1 MAITI
6 QEIQKQWG
14 ISRATVYK
22 HIKAGKLSR
31 LPNGQVD
38 LAEVL
43 RVYGEPSKNTGRD
56 KQAIGVDNSD
66 TQENR
71 LLLEKI
77 AFLESQLVKAE
88 EREERLRKSEEWV
101 KSQFEKAQETIQLLE
116 HKKAATPQQ
125 TKKGLF
131 GRLIGAINND

>member
-31 LPNGQVD
+31 LENGLVD
-38 LAEVL
+38 LSEVL

-56 KQAIGVDNSD
+56 KQAIGGDNSD
-66 TQENR
+66 THENR
-71 LLLEKI
+71 MLLEKI
-77 AFLESQLVKAE
+77 ASLELQLVKAE
-88 EREERLRKSEEWV
+88 EREEWLRRQVET
-101 KSQFEKAQETIQLLE
+101 AQETIQLLE
-116 HKKAATPQQ
+116 HKKAASTQP

>member
-31 LPNGQVD
+31 LADGHVD

-56 KQAIGVDNSD
+56 KQAIGGDNSD
-66 TQENR
+66 THENR
-71 LLLEKI
+71 MLLEKI
-77 AFLESQLVKAE
+77 ASLELQLVKAE
-88 EREERLRKSEEWV
+88 EREEWLRGQVET
-101 KSQFEKAQETIQLLE
+101 AQETIQLLE

>member
-31 LPNGQVD
+31 LADGHVD
-38 LAEVL
+38 VAEVL
-43 RVYGEPSKNTGRD
+43 RVYGEPNKNTGRD
-56 KQAIGVDNSD
+56 KPVTAIDNGD

-71 LLLEKI
+71 MLLEKI
-77 AFLESQLVKAE
+77 ASLEAQLVKAE
-88 EREERLRKSEEWV
+88 KREDWLRER
-101 KSQFEKAQETIQLLE
+101 FEKAQETIQLLE
-116 HKKAATPQQ
+116 HKKTASQQ
-125 TKKGLF
+125 PSKKGLF

>member
-14 ISRATVYK
+14 VSRATVYK

-31 LPNGQVD
+31 LANGLVD
-38 LAEVL
+38 LSEVL

-56 KQAIGVDNSD
+56 KQAIGGDNSD
-66 TQENR
+66 THENR
-71 LLLEKI
+71 MLLEKI
-77 AFLESQLVKAE
+77 ASLELQLVKAE
-88 EREERLRKSEEWV
+88 EREEWLRGQVET
-101 KSQFEKAQETIQLLE
+101 AQETIQLLE
-116 HKKAATPQQ
+116 HKKAASPQPS
-125 TKKGLF
+125 KKGLF

>member
-56 KQAIGVDNSD
+56 KQAIGGDNSD
-66 TQENR
+66 THENR
-71 LLLEKI
+71 MLLEKI
-77 AFLESQLVKAE
+77 ASLELQLVKAE
-88 EREERLRKSEEWV
+88 EREEWLRGQVET
-101 KSQFEKAQETIQLLE
+101 AQETIQLLE
-116 HKKAATPQQ
+116 HKKAATPQL

>member
-56 KQAIGVDNSD
+56 KQAIGGDNSD
-66 TQENR
+66 THENR
-71 LLLEKI
+71 MLLEKI
-77 AFLESQLVKAE
+77 ASLELQLVKAE
-88 EREERLRKSEEWV
+88 EREEWLRGQVET
-101 KSQFEKAQETIQLLE
+101 AQETIQLLE
-116 HKKAATPQQ
+116 HKKTASQQ
-125 TKKGLF
+125 PSKKGLF

>member
-66 TQENR
+66 THENR
-71 LLLEKI
+71 MLLEKI
-77 AFLESQLVKAE
+77 ASLELQLVKAE
-88 EREERLRKSEEWV
+88 EREEWLRGQVET
-101 KSQFEKAQETIQLLE
+101 AQETIQLLE

>member
-31 LPNGQVD
+31 LQNGQVD
-38 LAEVL
+38 LAEDL

-56 KQAIGVDNSD
+56 KQAIGGDNSD
-66 TQENR
+66 THENR
-71 LLLEKI
+71 MLLEKI
-77 AFLESQLVKAE
+77 ASLELQLVKAE
-88 EREERLRKSEEWV
+88 EREEWLRGQVET
-101 KSQFEKAQETIQLLE
+101 AQETIQLLE

-125 TKKGLF
+125 NKKGLF

>member
-14 ISRATVYK
+14 VSRATVYK
-22 HIKAGKLSR
+22 HIKSGKLSR
-31 LPNGQVD
+31 LPDGLVD
-38 LAEVL
+38 VAEVL
-43 RVYGEPSKNTGRD
+43 RVYGEPNKNTGRD
-56 KQAIGVDNSD
+56 KPVTTIDNGD

-77 AFLESQLVKAE
+77 ASLESQLVKAE
-88 EREERLRKSEEWV
+88 KREDWLRE
-101 KSQFEKAQETIQLLE
+101 QFEKAQETIQLLE
-116 HKKAATPQQ
+116 HKKTTSPQ
-125 TKKGLF
+125 TSKKGLF

>member
-22 HIKAGKLSR
+22 HIKSGKLSR
-31 LPNGQVD
+31 LDNGLVD
-38 LAEVL
+38 VAEVL

-77 AFLESQLVKAE
+77 ASLESQLVKAE
-88 EREERLRKSEEWV
+88 KREDWLRE
-101 KSQFEKAQETIQLLE
+101 QFEKAQETIQLLE
-116 HKKAATPQQ
+116 HKKTASPQPS
-125 TKKGLF
+125 KKGLF

>member
-22 HIKAGKLSR
+22 HIKSGKLSR
-31 LPNGQVD
+31 LPDGLVD
-38 LAEVL
+38 VAEVL
-43 RVYGEPSKNTGRD
+43 RVYGEPNKNTGRD
-56 KQAIGVDNSD
+56 KPVTAIDNGD

-77 AFLESQLVKAE
+77 ASLESQLVKAE
-88 EREERLRKSEEWV
+88 KREDWLRER
-101 KSQFEKAQETIQLLE
+101 FEKAQETIQLLE
-116 HKKAATPQQ
+116 HKKTASPQP

-131 GRLIGAINND
+131 GRLLGAINND

>member
-31 LPNGQVD
+31 LDNGLVD
-38 LAEVL
+38 LSEVL

-66 TQENR
+66 THENR
-71 LLLEKI
+71 MLLEKI
-77 AFLESQLVKAE
+77 ASLELQLVKAE
-88 EREERLRKSEEWV
+88 EREEWLRGQVET
-101 KSQFEKAQETIQLLE
+101 AQETIQLLE
-116 HKKAATPQQ
+116 HKQPSAQPS
-125 TKKGLF
+125 KKGLL
-131 GRLIGAINND
+131 GRLLGAINND

>member
-56 KQAIGVDNSD
+56 KQAIGGDNSD
-66 TQENR
+66 THENR
-71 LLLEKI
+71 MLLEKI
-77 AFLESQLVKAE
+77 AFLELQLVKAE
-88 EREERLRKSEEWV
+88 EREEWLRGQVET
-101 KSQFEKAQETIQLLE
+101 AQETIQLLE

-125 TKKGLF
+125 TKKSLF

>member
-56 KQAIGVDNSD
+56 KQAIGGDNSD
-66 TQENR
+66 THENR
-71 LLLEKI
+71 MLLEKI
-77 AFLESQLVKAE
+77 ASLELQLVKAE
-88 EREERLRKSEEWV
+88 EREEWLRGQVET
-101 KSQFEKAQETIQLLE
+101 AQETIQLLE
-116 HKKAATPQQ
+116 HKKAASPQPA
-125 TKKGLF
+125 KKGLF

>member
-43 RVYGEPSKNTGRD
+43 RVYGEPSKNTGRY
-56 KQAIGVDNSD
+56 KKTSAVESQDN
-66 TQENR
+66 T
-71 LLLEKI
+71 LLIEKI
-77 AFLESQLVKAE
+77 AFLELQLAQAE
-88 EREERLRKSEEWV
+88 KREEWLRGQVET
-101 KSQFEKAQETIQLLE
+101 AQETIKLLE
-116 HKKAATPQQ
+116 HKQ
-125 TKKGLF
+125 TSAQPGKKGLL
-131 GRLIGAINND
+131 GRLLGAINND

>member
-14 ISRATVYK
+14 VSRATVYK

-56 KQAIGVDNSD
+56 KQETAINNGD
-66 TQENR
+66 TQEKK

-77 AFLESQLVKAE
+77 ALLESQLFKAE
-88 EREERLRKSEEWV
+88 KMEEWL
-101 KSQFEKAQETIQLLE
+101 KGQFEKAQETIQLLE
-116 HKKAATPQQ
+116 HKKAASPQP

>member
-31 LPNGQVD
+31 LENGLVD
-38 LAEVL
+38 LSEVL

-56 KQAIGVDNSD
+56 KQAIGGDNSD
-66 TQENR
+66 THENR
-71 LLLEKI
+71 MLLEKI
-77 AFLESQLVKAE
+77 ASLELQLVKAE
-88 EREERLRKSEEWV
+88 EREEWLRGQVET
-101 KSQFEKAQETIQLLE
+101 AQETIQLLE

>member
-43 RVYGEPSKNTGRD
+43 RVYGEPGVPNTSMSCIALPPR
-56 KQAIGVDNSD
+56 SMM
-66 TQENR
+66 NR
-71 LLLEKI
+71 
-77 AFLESQLVKAE
+77 F
-88 EREERLRKSEEWV
+88 
-101 KSQFEKAQETIQLLE
+101 
-116 HKKAATPQQ
+116 
-125 TKKGLF
+125 
-131 GRLIGAINND
+131 

>member
-1 MAITI
+1 MQITI
-6 QEIQKQWG
+6 QELQNQWG
-14 ISRATVYK
+14 VARSTVYK
-22 HIKAGKLSR
+22 HIKAGR
-31 LPNGQVD
+31 LTRLANGKIDVS
-38 LAEVL
+38 EIV

-56 KQAIGVDNSD
+56 KQAISVDNSD

>member
-14 ISRATVYK
+14 VSRATVYK

-31 LPNGQVD
+31 LANGLVD
-38 LAEVL
+38 LSEVL

-56 KQAIGVDNSD
+56 KQAIGGDNSD
-66 TQENR
+66 THENR
-71 LLLEKI
+71 MLLEKI
-77 AFLESQLVKAE
+77 ASLELQLVKAE
-88 EREERLRKSEEWV
+88 EREEWLRGQVET
-101 KSQFEKAQETIQLLE
+101 AQETIQLLE

>member
-31 LPNGQVD
+31 LPDGLVD
-38 LAEVL
+38 VAEVL

-56 KQAIGVDNSD
+56 KQAIGV
-66 TQENR
+66 
-71 LLLEKI
+71 
-77 AFLESQLVKAE
+77 
-88 EREERLRKSEEWV
+88 
-101 KSQFEKAQETIQLLE
+101 
-116 HKKAATPQQ
+116 AAC
-125 TKKGLF
+125 
-131 GRLIGAINND
+131 I

>member
-31 LPNGQVD
+31 LENGLVD
-38 LAEVL
+38 LSEVL

-56 KQAIGVDNSD
+56 KQAISGDNSD
-66 TQENR
+66 THENR
-71 LLLEKI
+71 MLLEKI
-77 AFLESQLVKAE
+77 ASLELQLVKAE
-88 EREERLRKSEEWV
+88 EREEWLRGQVET
-101 KSQFEKAQETIQLLE
+101 AQETIQLLE

>member
-56 KQAIGVDNSD
+56 KQAIGGDNSD
-66 TQENR
+66 THENR
-71 LLLEKI
+71 MLLEKI
-77 AFLESQLVKAE
+77 ASLELQLVKAE
-88 EREERLRKSEEWV
+88 EREEWLRGQVET
-101 KSQFEKAQETIQLLE
+101 AQETIQLLE

>member
-31 LPNGQVD
+31 LQNGQVD

-43 RVYGEPSKNTGRD
+43 RVYGEPSKNTW
-56 KQAIGVDNSD
+56 
-66 TQENR
+66 
-71 LLLEKI
+71 LE
-77 AFLESQLVKAE
+77 
-88 EREERLRKSEEWV
+88 
-101 KSQFEKAQETIQLLE
+101 
-116 HKKAATPQQ
+116 
-125 TKKGLF
+125 
-131 GRLIGAINND
+131 

>member
-14 ISRATVYK
+14 VSRATVYK
-22 HIKAGKLSR
+22 HIKSGKLSR
-31 LPNGQVD
+31 LENGLVD
-38 LAEVL
+38 LSEVL

-66 TQENR
+66 THENR
-71 LLLEKI
+71 MLLEKI
-77 AFLESQLVKAE
+77 ASLELQLVKAE
-88 EREERLRKSEEWV
+88 EREEWLRGQVET
-101 KSQFEKAQETIQLLE
+101 AQETIQLLE
-116 HKKAATPQQ
+116 HKKTASQQ
-125 TKKGLF
+125 PSKKGLF